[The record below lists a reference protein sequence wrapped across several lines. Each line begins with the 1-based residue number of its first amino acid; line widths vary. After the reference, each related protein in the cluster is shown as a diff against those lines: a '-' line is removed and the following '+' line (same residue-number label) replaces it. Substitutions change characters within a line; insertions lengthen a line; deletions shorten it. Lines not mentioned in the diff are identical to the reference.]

1 MDTMSNKTLKFY
13 LVITQ
18 LLLIWITILSFN
30 LKEDEKKQKVEI
42 QVLNEKVDSLQNE
55 LFNSQV
61 ELGRFEVAYDIFSER
76 NPKAATQF
84 DDIISKETE

>member
-1 MDTMSNKTLKFY
+1 MSNKTLKFY

-61 ELGRFEVAYDIFSER
+61 ELGRFAVAYDIFSER